1 MEKRKQLYLAIK
13 RELDEPTQRT
23 YDGDGLY
30 WKAEENDIQME
41 KQKKELQEKEETI
54 KVLKTQLLS
63 MEKEKKN
70 KQANTSRGKKNFVQN
85 CNRLSHRDD
94 KVDCL
99 IVKWDDELVNIP
111 TYGEAKW
118 RANGEERQVVMERT
132 NETNSVTVTISGLV
146 ELDIHFFQLDRTCT
160 KVHNYQLPTD
170 YSFSHLET
178 QLWFKKSI
186 DNFEGVL
193 GQTYR
198 PGYVSPV
205 KRGVNEPAVSI
216 DGHENVPVNN
226 EAPLLKAVAHQPVS
240 IASEE
245 FTSNSIQR

>member
-1 MEKRKQLYLAIK
+1 MFDTHTLVI
-13 RELDEPTQRT
+13 T
-23 YDGDGLY
+23 G
-30 WKAEENDIQME
+30 
-41 KQKKELQEKEETI
+41 
-54 KVLKTQLLS
+54 
-63 MEKEKKN
+63 
-70 KQANTSRGKKNFVQN
+70 
-85 CNRLSHRDD
+85 NRLSHRDD

-178 QLWFKKSI
+178 QLWFEKSI

-205 KRGVNEPAVSI
+205 KRGVPMPIMGGEHQIKIIWPK
-216 DGHENVPVNN
+216 
-226 EAPLLKAVAHQPVS
+226 LKCLSHS
-240 IASEE
+240 DYFDIYSM
-245 FTSNSIQR
+245 